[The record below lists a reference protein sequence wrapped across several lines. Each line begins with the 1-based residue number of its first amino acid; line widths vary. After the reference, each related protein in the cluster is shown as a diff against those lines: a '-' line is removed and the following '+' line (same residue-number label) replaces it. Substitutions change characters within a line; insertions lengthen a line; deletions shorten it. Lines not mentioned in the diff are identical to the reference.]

1 MCVERYELSGRDYT
15 LEITMGVGYT
25 NVNNFSVRASGQSS
39 GYTLSFKQVLVII
52 FTKRITFNSNH
63 KIGRLCLSLV
73 GK

>member
-1 MCVERYELSGRDYT
+1 
-15 LEITMGVGYT
+15 MGVGYT